1 MNNSKDTVVK
11 PRVANNGSSTRL
23 MKIIRRT
30 HMFTGLFML
39 PWVLMYGLSALVFN
53 HNSWFFSNAKPNQA
67 SAQSRGTRSLPESFW
82 SAGPLTDVE
91 SAESLARGFLEQVNQ
106 EQSTNKASQWRLAG
120 DDAARFSRALV
131 LEGSDHGEQMEL
143 QMNLDDR
150 AGNIVWRSPGTN
162 NFKTKS
168 APAQETRRFQP
179 ADGFTFDDDWLAG
192 VSAACGKLEQTTN
205 SPAIKLRV
213 KNAPELLFNAEAD
226 GRTWNVRCNLNSGE
240 MIAREAGTGGSFVG
254 STAGFIKKLHMARG
268 YPVVG
273 KLSIRWWWAVIVDG
287 MASLMLLWG
296 LSGLAMWWQ
305 MKGQRK
311 WGAVTLFACAFVTWL
326 VWTGMQHALR

>member
-1 MNNSKDTVVK
+1 MV
-11 PRVANNGSSTRL
+11 RL
-23 MKIIRRT
+23 PT
-30 HMFTGLFML
+30 LETDG
-39 PWVLMYGLSALVFN
+39 
-53 HNSWFFSNAKPNQA
+53 
-67 SAQSRGTRSLPESFW
+67 AQE
-82 SAGPLTDVE
+82 
-91 SAESLARGFLEQVNQ
+91 
-106 EQSTNKASQWRLAG
+106 
-120 DDAARFSRALV
+120 ALV
-131 LEGSDHGEQMEL
+131 LTRVGNVWLVDDPLTRATADEG
-143 QMNLDDR
+143 
-150 AGNIVWRSPGTN
+150 
-162 NFKTKS
+162 
-168 APAQETRRFQP
+168 
-179 ADGFTFDDDWLAG
+179 
-192 VSAACGKLEQTTN
+192 
-205 SPAIKLRV
+205 
-213 KNAPELLFNAEAD
+213 FNAEAD